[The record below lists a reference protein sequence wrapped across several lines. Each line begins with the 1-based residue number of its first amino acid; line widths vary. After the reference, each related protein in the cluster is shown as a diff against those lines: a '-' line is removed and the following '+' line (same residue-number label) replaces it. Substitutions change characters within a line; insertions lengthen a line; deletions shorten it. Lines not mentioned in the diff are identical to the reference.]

1 MIQVGQ
7 SPTMQ
12 FVQYIL
18 LYNKAMIMT
27 TNDFWE
33 TVEDDKIRAYLEANI
48 VYETVHEPCFL

>member
-1 MIQVGQ
+1 
-7 SPTMQ
+7 
-12 FVQYIL
+12 VQYIL

-48 VYETVHEPCFL
+48 VYETVHEQCFL